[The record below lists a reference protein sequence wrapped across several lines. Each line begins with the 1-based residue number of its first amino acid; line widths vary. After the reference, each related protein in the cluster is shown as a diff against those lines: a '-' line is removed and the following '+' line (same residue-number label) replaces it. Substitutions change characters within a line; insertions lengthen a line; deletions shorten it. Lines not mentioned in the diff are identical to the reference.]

1 MRKIPCSLALL
12 CVELLWS
19 SPAFAQLTLTRIAF
33 HSNRDTGISRFQ
45 IYSVSPDGTNLAR
58 LTNNS
63 ANEGGACWSP
73 DGSKIA
79 FSSDRDGNSEI
90 YVMNSDGTNQTRI
103 TNNPGNDGPSSWSPD
118 GSKIAFSSDRD
129 GNSEIYT
136 MNADGTNQVRLTNNS
151 VVDQSPI
158 WSPDGSKIAF
168 SSDRDG
174 NSEIYVMNSDG
185 TNQTRLTNNT
195 KRDWLGSWSPDGTKI
210 VFESDTQIHAMNAD
224 GTNQWQLYVIGAQ
237 EGSPSWSPDGSKIAL
252 LSDRNH
258 KDVYDLFVMN
268 SDGSNQSLILSS
280 TPPSIT
286 LYTPAWSPLP
296 PAMSVTLGNNQ
307 TGATSASL
315 SGPLI
320 LTVKN
325 MYGFPASGITVT
337 FAIDSI
343 PNGAAGQRLSVAG
356 ATTDANGQAST
367 VLTLGDKAG
376 TYRVSAT
383 SAGLRGIPVIFR
395 ATALSPPTVTTTA
408 ASAITRTSATL
419 NGSVNPNGQAT
430 TAYFEWGTSSTLST
444 FDTTTSQSI
453 GSGTSAVSVTA
464 NLTGLNANTTY
475 YYRAVGQN
483 SGGTQN
489 GSIVS
494 FTTSALPT
502 VTTSAGSNIGS
513 TSATLNGSVNPNGS
527 TATAWFEWG
536 TSGILST
543 YTSTASQS
551 IGSGTS
557 AVSVTAN
564 LTGLSASTTYYYRVV
579 GQNSA
584 GTSGGSIV
592 SFTTLSGAVPNPPTL
607 SSPPDGA
614 ANQNTRPALSWTASA
629 GATNY
634 HLQVSQSSS
643 FSTTVFDDTTITTTS
658 RQVGPLQNNRTLYW
672 RVRAKS
678 TSGWSE
684 YSTAFSFGTLPP
696 PAFSTASVRSS
707 FVSPGSLPT
716 GLAWDGT
723 NLWMIDNLKNVY
735 KMDTSGTVLSSFT
748 APRFPDLDLSWD
760 GTGLWIGGGQGY
772 GSGRNMKVDALG
784 NRVDSLDVSHWA
796 LSGFEWDGKFFW
808 ISDYNS
814 SLIYKH
820 ARNGTPLLNFG
831 VDVSTARP
839 NSISYDGVNLW
850 IGSPGNN
857 VSKYSTSGQFLYRAN
872 LNALGITSTAFS
884 VVAWDG
890 QSLWIAKTDQFTI
903 YRLNVPYYHTP
914 PAAPVL
920 VSPADGATGQPLS
933 VTFGWQPS
941 LEAATYRVQVSTSSS
956 FTSTVFNDST
966 VTGTSVTVTGLSG
979 GTTYYWR
986 VNAKN
991 AGGTSAYSTT
1001 WSFTTSAAVTAPTVS
1016 TSAATNVTATSAA
1029 LNGTVNPNGSST
1041 TAYFEWGTSST
1052 LSSSSTTTSQSI
1064 GSSTSAVSV
1073 TASLTGL
1080 SPSTTYYYRAV
1091 GQNSAGTQRASIL
1104 SFTTSAAVPTVV
1116 TFADFSPKSG
1126 PIGTTVT
1133 ITGSNFSTIPPNNIV
1148 YFGAVR
1154 ATVSSA
1160 TSTSLTVTVPV
1171 GATYAPITVTDLT
1184 TGLIAYSAK
1193 PFTVT
1198 FADGGSISSSSFAAK
1213 VDFTTGIGPPD
1224 LAIAD
1229 LDGDGKPD
1237 LAVTNMEGNTVSLF
1251 RNTSTSG
1258 SITSGSFAGKVDFTT
1273 GTNPY
1278 MVAIG
1283 DLDGDGK
1290 PDLAVTNVN
1299 SNTVSVFRN
1308 TSTTGLITSGSF
1320 AAKVDFTTGY
1330 WPRDV
1335 AIGDL
1340 DSDGK
1345 PDLAVTNANSNTVSL
1360 FRNTS
1365 TSGSIT
1371 SGSFAAKVDFTT
1383 GSGPDGVAIGDL
1395 DGDGKPD
1402 LAITNGGSNTVS
1414 VLRNVMGPLAF
1425 LGEYTPDANTVLLLH
1440 MNETSGTTVSDAS
1453 GNGNNGTAT
1462 GTTVVDGRFGKARSY
1477 STTGEIVTIP
1487 HSTSLNFGTGAY
1499 TLEAWVN
1506 TLNLTNLGGHPCF
1519 KVSSG
1524 RGWQTELESN
1534 GNVSFSVEGD
1544 QGRTGLTSVRQ
1555 INDDKWHHIAG
1566 VVTQTTLRLYI
1577 DGVLD
1582 SSVPVTTLGSLDNNG
1597 NLNIGL
1603 SSGIT
1608 PNPFK
1613 GLIDEVRI
1621 SNKARSPDEF
1631 NLQLPPKNLSATGS
1645 AAAISLSW
1653 QNGGGAAPLL
1663 RYTIYRGADSTT
1675 VILIDSTTSTSF
1687 SDSKVTAG
1695 TRYFYRIGAVDISGF
1710 EGVRSYAAT
1719 ALAASAPT
1727 AASNAATS
1735 VAATTATINGT
1746 VNPNGLAT
1754 TVAFEWGTSSS
1765 LSSYSTTSSQS
1776 VGAGGSPVAV
1786 KADLTGLTASTTYY
1800 FRVMGQNSL
1809 GTQRGLILSF
1819 TTLPSAVVLSS
1830 PADGA
1835 TNQSTTLTLSWNTSP
1850 GATRYRLQLSTSSS
1864 FSPLLVDDT
1873 TLTTTSRQVGPLAYS
1888 TTYYWRVSATSAGGT
1903 SPFSQTFSFSTVPSP
1918 PTTLALSASVTFPVK
1933 AKASEYEA
1941 TEYRIVGLPGTSDLP
1956 VNSLFSGTRN
1966 VDWQAYWDNGTAT
1979 NYLVEFDGSSTF
1991 RFSLGRAFWVIAR
2004 GALNI
2009 NRIVNAPQLNSAL
2022 EAELSLNTG
2031 WNLIT
2036 NPFSSTISWSKIQST
2051 NGTNAPIYTFNG
2063 SFSTSSNFDPYVGYY
2078 FFNGSPNTT
2087 LTKLRVPYAGIF
2099 TKASEPIE
2107 VTAGGWRINV
2117 AFSAGD
2123 IIDAEAWLGVSNLAK
2138 DGLDL
2143 LDTRKPRGLPDL
2155 ATVYFERPE
2164 WDNDFSA
2171 FASDIRSE
2179 IDEFKTWNF
2188 STVGDLGKPAS
2199 LAFRGI
2205 SSVPQQYVVYL
2216 IDVERARTMDLRRD
2230 SVYSFV
2236 PQMKVS
2242 HFRVLVG
2249 TPAAVEGQ
2257 VVEIMPKEFSLS
2269 QNFPNP
2275 FNPSTTISVS
2285 LPAPSEVRISV
2296 FNTLGQ
2302 ETRSLFAGWL
2312 EAGRH
2317 WFTWDGRNELGV
2329 AMPSGAYYCRLG
2341 APSGRSFVTK
2351 MILIR

>member
-1 MRKIPCSLALL
+1 
-12 CVELLWS
+12 
-19 SPAFAQLTLTRIAF
+19 
-33 HSNRDTGISRFQ
+33 
-45 IYSVSPDGTNLAR
+45 
-58 LTNNS
+58 
-63 ANEGGACWSP
+63 
-73 DGSKIA
+73 
-79 FSSDRDGNSEI
+79 
-90 YVMNSDGTNQTRI
+90 MNSDGTNQTRI

>member
-1 MRKIPCSLALL
+1 
-12 CVELLWS
+12 
-19 SPAFAQLTLTRIAF
+19 
-33 HSNRDTGISRFQ
+33 
-45 IYSVSPDGTNLAR
+45 
-58 LTNNS
+58 
-63 ANEGGACWSP
+63 
-73 DGSKIA
+73 
-79 FSSDRDGNSEI
+79 
-90 YVMNSDGTNQTRI
+90 
-103 TNNPGNDGPSSWSPD
+103 
-118 GSKIAFSSDRD
+118 
-129 GNSEIYT
+129 
-136 MNADGTNQVRLTNNS
+136 
-151 VVDQSPI
+151 
-158 WSPDGSKIAF
+158 
-168 SSDRDG
+168 
-174 NSEIYVMNSDG
+174 
-185 TNQTRLTNNT
+185 
-195 KRDWLGSWSPDGTKI
+195 
-210 VFESDTQIHAMNAD
+210 
-224 GTNQWQLYVIGAQ
+224 
-237 EGSPSWSPDGSKIAL
+237 
-252 LSDRNH
+252 
-258 KDVYDLFVMN
+258 
-268 SDGSNQSLILSS
+268 
-280 TPPSIT
+280 
-286 LYTPAWSPLP
+286 
-296 PAMSVTLGNNQ
+296 
-307 TGATSASL
+307 
-315 SGPLI
+315 
-320 LTVKN
+320 
-325 MYGFPASGITVT
+325 
-337 FAIDSI
+337 
-343 PNGAAGQRLSVAG
+343 
-356 ATTDANGQAST
+356 
-367 VLTLGDKAG
+367 
-376 TYRVSAT
+376 
-383 SAGLRGIPVIFR
+383 
-395 ATALSPPTVTTTA
+395 
-408 ASAITRTSATL
+408 
-419 NGSVNPNGQAT
+419 
-430 TAYFEWGTSSTLST
+430 
-444 FDTTTSQSI
+444 
-453 GSGTSAVSVTA
+453 
-464 NLTGLNANTTY
+464 
-475 YYRAVGQN
+475 
-483 SGGTQN
+483 
-489 GSIVS
+489 
-494 FTTSALPT
+494 
-502 VTTSAGSNIGS
+502 
-513 TSATLNGSVNPNGS
+513 
-527 TATAWFEWG
+527 
-536 TSGILST
+536 
-543 YTSTASQS
+543 
-551 IGSGTS
+551 
-557 AVSVTAN
+557 
-564 LTGLSASTTYYYRVV
+564 
-579 GQNSA
+579 
-584 GTSGGSIV
+584 
-592 SFTTLSGAVPNPPTL
+592 
-607 SSPPDGA
+607 
-614 ANQNTRPALSWTASA
+614 
-629 GATNY
+629 
-634 HLQVSQSSS
+634 
-643 FSTTVFDDTTITTTS
+643 
-658 RQVGPLQNNRTLYW
+658 
-672 RVRAKS
+672 
-678 TSGWSE
+678 
-684 YSTAFSFGTLPP
+684 
-696 PAFSTASVRSS
+696 
-707 FVSPGSLPT
+707 
-716 GLAWDGT
+716 
-723 NLWMIDNLKNVY
+723 
-735 KMDTSGTVLSSFT
+735 
-748 APRFPDLDLSWD
+748 
-760 GTGLWIGGGQGY
+760 
-772 GSGRNMKVDALG
+772 
-784 NRVDSLDVSHWA
+784 
-796 LSGFEWDGKFFW
+796 
-808 ISDYNS
+808 
-814 SLIYKH
+814 
-820 ARNGTPLLNFG
+820 
-831 VDVSTARP
+831 
-839 NSISYDGVNLW
+839 
-850 IGSPGNN
+850 
-857 VSKYSTSGQFLYRAN
+857 
-872 LNALGITSTAFS
+872 
-884 VVAWDG
+884 
-890 QSLWIAKTDQFTI
+890 
-903 YRLNVPYYHTP
+903 
-914 PAAPVL
+914 
-920 VSPADGATGQPLS
+920 
-933 VTFGWQPS
+933 
-941 LEAATYRVQVSTSSS
+941 
-956 FTSTVFNDST
+956 
-966 VTGTSVTVTGLSG
+966 
-979 GTTYYWR
+979 
-986 VNAKN
+986 
-991 AGGTSAYSTT
+991 
-1001 WSFTTSAAVTAPTVS
+1001 
-1016 TSAATNVTATSAA
+1016 
-1029 LNGTVNPNGSST
+1029 
-1041 TAYFEWGTSST
+1041 
-1052 LSSSSTTTSQSI
+1052 
-1064 GSSTSAVSV
+1064 
-1073 TASLTGL
+1073 
-1080 SPSTTYYYRAV
+1080 
-1091 GQNSAGTQRASIL
+1091 
-1104 SFTTSAAVPTVV
+1104 
-1116 TFADFSPKSG
+1116 
-1126 PIGTTVT
+1126 
-1133 ITGSNFSTIPPNNIV
+1133 
-1148 YFGAVR
+1148 
-1154 ATVSSA
+1154 
-1160 TSTSLTVTVPV
+1160 
-1171 GATYAPITVTDLT
+1171 
-1184 TGLIAYSAK
+1184 
-1193 PFTVT
+1193 
-1198 FADGGSISSSSFAAK
+1198 
-1213 VDFTTGIGPPD
+1213 
-1224 LAIAD
+1224 
-1229 LDGDGKPD
+1229 
-1237 LAVTNMEGNTVSLF
+1237 
-1251 RNTSTSG
+1251 
-1258 SITSGSFAGKVDFTT
+1258 
-1273 GTNPY
+1273 
-1278 MVAIG
+1278 
-1283 DLDGDGK
+1283 
-1290 PDLAVTNVN
+1290 
-1299 SNTVSVFRN
+1299 
-1308 TSTTGLITSGSF
+1308 
-1320 AAKVDFTTGY
+1320 
-1330 WPRDV
+1330 
-1335 AIGDL
+1335 
-1340 DSDGK
+1340 
-1345 PDLAVTNANSNTVSL
+1345 
-1360 FRNTS
+1360 
-1365 TSGSIT
+1365 
-1371 SGSFAAKVDFTT
+1371 VDFTT

>member
-1 MRKIPCSLALL
+1 MRRLPFSLGFFLTLFLIFPDSAQEFRQRTNPKKTMTGSRFRHKSIRAVIASVLVL
-12 CVELLWS
+12 FFSLQTARSDNYYVNASTGSNTTGTGTQS
-19 SPAFAQLTLTRIAF
+19 SPWKTITYALNQISGSGHTLNVAVGTYNTTLGETFPIVVKNGVSLVGGGMDVSVIDAGSTNIVLRCAGVTDATTRVEGFTIKGGRVSSTTDAGGAGIYISAGSALTITNNKITGNTNYVRGLGGGIYVTSSTPLILNNIITANNPGTFGDGAGIYVSSASPLIKGNRIE
-33 HSNRDTGISRFQ
+33 SNTGYGSGLSVTGASSSPRILNNVIARNPEGGIDCFGSSKARIINNTISDNTTNGIVISSASPDSIINNIISLNSGYGISEAGTTSDPGKVWYNLF
-45 IYSVSPDGTNLAR
+45 YSNGSGVYRDEGSTDYYTASSANAAVAETKNNLDGDPMFVDNVNGDYHLRSGSPAINAGHPGSPLDPDGTRADI
-58 LTNNS
+58 
-63 ANEGGACWSP
+63 GAFYYAQAASVPSLPSLSSP
-73 DGSKIA
+73 
-79 FSSDRDGNSEI
+79 
-90 YVMNSDGTNQTRI
+90 SDGA
-103 TNNPGNDGPSSWSPD
+103 SSQP
-118 GSKIAFSSDRD
+118 
-129 GNSEIYT
+129 
-136 MNADGTNQVRLTNNS
+136 
-151 VVDQSPI
+151 
-158 WSPDGSKIAF
+158 
-168 SSDRDG
+168 
-174 NSEIYVMNSDG
+174 
-185 TNQTRLTNNT
+185 
-195 KRDWLGSWSPDGTKI
+195 
-210 VFESDTQIHAMNAD
+210 
-224 GTNQWQLYVIGAQ
+224 
-237 EGSPSWSPDGSKIAL
+237 
-252 LSDRNH
+252 
-258 KDVYDLFVMN
+258 
-268 SDGSNQSLILSS
+268 
-280 TPPSIT
+280 
-286 LYTPAWSPLP
+286 
-296 PAMSVTLGNNQ
+296 
-307 TGATSASL
+307 
-315 SGPLI
+315 
-320 LTVKN
+320 
-325 MYGFPASGITVT
+325 
-337 FAIDSI
+337 
-343 PNGAAGQRLSVAG
+343 
-356 ATTDANGQAST
+356 
-367 VLTLGDKAG
+367 
-376 TYRVSAT
+376 
-383 SAGLRGIPVIFR
+383 
-395 ATALSPPTVTTTA
+395 
-408 ASAITRTSATL
+408 
-419 NGSVNPNGQAT
+419 
-430 TAYFEWGTSSTLST
+430 
-444 FDTTTSQSI
+444 
-453 GSGTSAVSVTA
+453 
-464 NLTGLNANTTY
+464 
-475 YYRAVGQN
+475 
-483 SGGTQN
+483 
-489 GSIVS
+489 
-494 FTTSALPT
+494 
-502 VTTSAGSNIGS
+502 
-513 TSATLNGSVNPNGS
+513 
-527 TATAWFEWG
+527 
-536 TSGILST
+536 
-543 YTSTASQS
+543 
-551 IGSGTS
+551 
-557 AVSVTAN
+557 
-564 LTGLSASTTYYYRVV
+564 
-579 GQNSA
+579 
-584 GTSGGSIV
+584 
-592 SFTTLSGAVPNPPTL
+592 TTLS
-607 SSPPDGA
+607 
-614 ANQNTRPALSWTASA
+614 LSWGISA
-629 GATNY
+629 AATKY
-634 HLQVSQSSS
+634 HLQVSTSSA
-643 FSTTVFDDTTITTTS
+643 FTTVVVDDSSLTGTS
-658 RQVGPLQNNRTLYW
+658 KSVGPLANGATHYW
-672 RVRAKS
+672 RVRAGNS
-678 TSGWSE
+678 VGWS
-684 YSTAFSFGTLPP
+684 AFSQ
-696 PAFSTASVRSS
+696 
-707 FVSPGSLPT
+707 
-716 GLAWDGT
+716 
-723 NLWMIDNLKNVY
+723 
-735 KMDTSGTVLSSFT
+735 
-748 APRFPDLDLSWD
+748 SW
-760 GTGLWIGGGQGY
+760 
-772 GSGRNMKVDALG
+772 
-784 NRVDSLDVSHWA
+784 
-796 LSGFEWDGKFFW
+796 
-808 ISDYNS
+808 
-814 SLIYKH
+814 
-820 ARNGTPLLNFG
+820 
-831 VDVSTARP
+831 
-839 NSISYDGVNLW
+839 
-850 IGSPGNN
+850 
-857 VSKYSTSGQFLYRAN
+857 
-872 LNALGITSTAFS
+872 
-884 VVAWDG
+884 
-890 QSLWIAKTDQFTI
+890 
-903 YRLNVPYYHTP
+903 
-914 PAAPVL
+914 
-920 VSPADGATGQPLS
+920 
-933 VTFGWQPS
+933 
-941 LEAATYRVQVSTSSS
+941 
-956 FTSTVFNDST
+956 
-966 VTGTSVTVTGLSG
+966 
-979 GTTYYWR
+979 
-986 VNAKN
+986 
-991 AGGTSAYSTT
+991 
-1001 WSFTTSAAVTAPTVS
+1001 
-1016 TSAATNVTATSAA
+1016 
-1029 LNGTVNPNGSST
+1029 
-1041 TAYFEWGTSST
+1041 
-1052 LSSSSTTTSQSI
+1052 
-1064 GSSTSAVSV
+1064 
-1073 TASLTGL
+1073 
-1080 SPSTTYYYRAV
+1080 
-1091 GQNSAGTQRASIL
+1091 

-1116 TFADFSPKSG
+1116 TFADFSPRSG
-1126 PIGTTVT
+1126 AIGTTVT
-1133 ITGSNFSTIPPNNIV
+1133 ITGSNFSTTPADNIV

-1198 FADGGSISSSSFAAK
+1198 FAGGGSISSSSFAAK

-1340 DSDGK
+1340 DGDGK
-1345 PDLAVTNANSNTVSL
+1345 PDLAVTNVNSNTVSL

-1402 LAITNGGSNTVS
+1402 LAVTNEGSNTVS

-1519 KVSSG
+1519 KVSNG

-1800 FRVMGQNSL
+1800 FRVMGENSL

-1873 TLTTTSRQVGPLAYS
+1873 TLMTTSRQVGPLAYS

-1903 SPFSQTFSFSTVPSP
+1903 SPFSQTFSFSTVSSP

-2036 NPFSSTISWSKIQST
+2036 NPFSSTISWSKIQNT